1 MKEMILE
8 RKYGW
13 SEREYYSDITDI
25 TRLLDRQ
32 CALKEKPKHFK
43 NYIYDSRDLWDKH
56 TLAIRIP
63 GRTVGEINIDDNGM
77 ITNIDIDRVLIG
89 EDNWYKE
96 NTNGELK
103 QFLGMKVAF
112 PELGTENKNIQV

>member
-13 SEREYYSDITDI
+13 SEREYYSDI

>member
-13 SEREYYSDITDI
+13 SDREYYSDIT
-25 TRLLDRQ
+25 RLLDSQ

-56 TLAIRIP
+56 TIAICIP
-63 GRTVGEINIDDNGM
+63 GRTVGEINIDDNDK
-77 ITNIDIDRVLIG
+77 ILNVDIDKVLIG
-89 EDNWYKE
+89 ENNWYKE
-96 NTNGELK
+96 DVNEELK
-103 QFLGMKVAF
+103 KFIGMKVVF
-112 PELGTENKNIQV
+112 PEIRTENKNIQV